1 MGSCSTAH
9 IATLLMIVLCS
20 MLLLCEGKQLSS
32 KFYDSS
38 CPNALSTIRTAI
50 HAAISAERRMGA
62 SLIRLHFHDCFVN
75 GCDASLLLDST
86 SSFESEQNAIQNIE
100 SARGFQVIEKAKSRV
115 ESICPGVVSCADIL
129 AVAARDSSVKLGGP
143 SWTVKLGRRDSA
155 MASKSEAQRELPLF
169 TAPLDSLISSFRRKG
184 LSAKDLVALSG
195 AHTIGEAQCFTFRDR
210 IYNHTN
216 IDSGFARKRR
226 NRCPSNGGD
235 SKLAPLDLVTPTSF
249 DNNYFKILMQKKGLL
264 ESDQVLFNGGSTDE
278 IVRAYSKSRSAFY
291 KDFAEAMVKMGDI
304 EPLTGSAGQIRARN
318 PILRLDKNSRLTHRK
333 SILLEIGFGLKISR
347 IHNLDCPAM
356 KNESQIL
363 NLKGCDA
370 SLILDD
376 GSSFSSEKNARANN
390 NSTRGFE
397 VIDAM
402 GGPTWTVKLGRRDS
416 ATASETDANDNLP
429 SFTEDLKE
437 LISPFSRKGLET
449 QDLVALS
456 GAHTIGQAQCFTF
469 RDRIHNED
477 NIDSSFA
484 STRQRS
490 CPTSGSNTNL
500 APLDKVTPNSFD
512 KSYFKNLVQLKG
524 LLHSDQVL
532 FNNDSTDSLVRPYS
546 NSRST
551 FFADFASAMVKMGD
565 IEPLTGSSGQ
575 IRTNCRVPN

>member
-9 IATLLMIVLCS
+9 IATLLMILLCS

-155 MASKSEAQRELPLF
+155 TASKSEAERELPLF
-169 TAPLDSLISSFRRKG
+169 TTPLDSLISRFRRKG

-195 AHTIGEAQCFTFRDR
+195 AHTIGQAQCFTFRDR

-278 IVRAYSKSRSAFY
+278 IVRSYSKSRSAFY
-291 KDFAEAMVKMGDI
+291 SDFAEAMVKMGDI
-304 EPLTGSAGQIRARN
+304 EPLTGSAGQIRARC
-318 PILRLDKNSRLTHRK
+318 S
-333 SILLEIGFGLKISR
+333 
-347 IHNLDCPAM
+347 
-356 KNESQIL
+356 
-363 NLKGCDA
+363 
-370 SLILDD
+370 
-376 GSSFSSEKNARANN
+376 
-390 NSTRGFE
+390 
-397 VIDAM
+397 
-402 GGPTWTVKLGRRDS
+402 
-416 ATASETDANDNLP
+416 
-429 SFTEDLKE
+429 
-437 LISPFSRKGLET
+437 
-449 QDLVALS
+449 
-456 GAHTIGQAQCFTF
+456 
-469 RDRIHNED
+469 
-477 NIDSSFA
+477 
-484 STRQRS
+484 
-490 CPTSGSNTNL
+490 
-500 APLDKVTPNSFD
+500 
-512 KSYFKNLVQLKG
+512 
-524 LLHSDQVL
+524 
-532 FNNDSTDSLVRPYS
+532 
-546 NSRST
+546 
-551 FFADFASAMVKMGD
+551 
-565 IEPLTGSSGQ
+565 
-575 IRTNCRVPN
+575 VPN